1 MNIEELEMT
10 VSKKRH
16 ELHEAAEAWMQFSQA
31 RQEKIEH
38 IQETI
43 HLIAIGDLVVSRKY
57 FYSLAA
63 QLNSLNKELF
73 KSISIM
79 KLMIYKYS
87 TLSDMLLS
95 MKMKAGIPVDPPR
108 DTPLLDNLKL
118 ELLGIEKRTIN

>member
-1 MNIEELEMT
+1 
-10 VSKKRH
+10 
-16 ELHEAAEAWMQFSQA
+16 
-31 RQEKIEH
+31 
-38 IQETI
+38 
-43 HLIAIGDLVVSRKY
+43 
-57 FYSLAA
+57 
-63 QLNSLNKELF
+63 
-73 KSISIM
+73 M